1 MGFRVSRHGS
11 NPGLPFSSWV
21 TFGVLF
27 NFSEGQFPPLEHGSH
42 DLYLSGLGD
51 ACVEA
56 PSIAPDPY
64 CVLNLAQWF
73 WKPRKPCLGLI
84 CSEFLGLGPGNLF
97 LKKKAPQFLV
107 CCKGWDSLMEKYWTG
122 ILKLHLSSLPCCK
135 PALPCCPWA
144 FHSISAKQGRQT
156 SLKSNLKKSVRR
168 CGGLHLSDG
177 TAVHHTRPLQSFKK
191 LHLYRVL
198 VSLAVLL

>member
-73 WKPRKPCLGLI
+73 WKPRKPFLPWTNLFRISGIRAWEFVSEKESSSVSSMLQRLRLSNGKVLDWNFETSPLLPTMLQASFALLPLGL
-84 CSEFLGLGPGNLF
+84 
-97 LKKKAPQFLV
+97 PQHL
-107 CCKGWDSLMEKYWTG
+107 CKT
-122 ILKLHLSSLPCCK
+122 
-135 PALPCCPWA
+135 
-144 FHSISAKQGRQT
+144 RQT
-156 SLKSNLKKSVRR
+156 D
-168 CGGLHLSDG
+168 LSE
-177 TAVHHTRPLQSFKK
+177 V
-191 LHLYRVL
+191 
-198 VSLAVLL
+198 